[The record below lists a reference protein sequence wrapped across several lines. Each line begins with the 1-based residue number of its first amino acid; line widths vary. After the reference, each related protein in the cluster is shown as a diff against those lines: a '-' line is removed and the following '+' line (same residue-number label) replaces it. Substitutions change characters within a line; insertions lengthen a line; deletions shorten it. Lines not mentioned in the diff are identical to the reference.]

1 MTTAHQTATPDPGAG
16 QKGPELDEPGAN
28 PPNAEDKPVPITDE
42 APDVG
47 LSQKGSGEDAVVRR
61 ETEV

>member
-1 MTTAHQTATPDPGAG
+1 MTIVHQTVPRDSGAPQAGPDP
-16 QKGPELDEPGAN
+16 DEPGAAA
-28 PPNAEDKPVPITDE
+28 PDAEDEPASITDE
-42 APDVG
+42 DPDVG

>member
-1 MTTAHQTATPDPGAG
+1 MTTAHQPATPDPGAG
-16 QKGPELDEPGAN
+16 QKGPEQDESGASA
-28 PPNAEDKPVPITDE
+28 PNAEDKPVPITDE
-42 APDVG
+42 DPDVG